1 MSKISRVLVVTKE
14 YLRLKDY
21 QQSLGE
27 GLRFD
32 LLGPEHTESILKWRN
47 DKETIGAFTT
57 TGGLS
62 RKAHEQF
69 LATYEVQDRIDLV
82 LVDEY
87 TDTPIGVFYLTGV
100 SSTHP
105 QIGKFIGEKRYRG
118 KGLAKLATQA
128 LVRFAFD
135 HLQLV
140 ELYARTRK
148 DNQKNILLNQA
159 LGFRSESVAE
169 SSNGTFVIMKLQRS

>member
-100 SSTHP
+100 SSTNP
-105 QIGKFIGEKRYRG
+105 QIGKFIGEKRYR
-118 KGLAKLATQA
+118 
-128 LVRFAFD
+128 
-135 HLQLV
+135 
-140 ELYARTRK
+140 
-148 DNQKNILLNQA
+148 
-159 LGFRSESVAE
+159 
-169 SSNGTFVIMKLQRS
+169 

>member
-1 MSKISRVLVVTKE
+1 MTEISRALAVTRE

-47 DKETIGAFTT
+47 DKEIVGAFAT

-62 RKAHEQF
+62 PEAHEQF

-100 SSTHP
+100 SSTNT
-105 QIGKFIGEKRYRG
+105 QIGKYIGEKHYRG
-118 KGLAKLATQA
+118 KGFAKLATQA
-128 LVRFAFD
+128 LIRFAFD
-135 HLQLV
+135 HLQVV

-148 DNQKNILLNQA
+148 DNHKNILLNQA

-169 SSNGTFVIMKLQRS
+169 SSTGTFIIMKLQKS

>member
-21 QQSLGE
+21 QLSLGE

-47 DKETIGAFTT
+47 DKETIGAFAT

-69 LATYEVQDRIDLV
+69 LAAYEVQDRIDLV

-87 TDTPIGVFYLTGV
+87 TNTPIGVFYLTGV

-105 QIGKFIGEKRYRG
+105 QIGKFIGEKHYRG

-128 LVRFAFD
+128 LIRFAFD

-140 ELYARTRK
+140 ELYAHTRK

-169 SSNGTFVIMKLQRS
+169 SSNGTCGIMKLQSS